1 MIDSEDD
8 DSGIVNTTYYLDED
22 GDGFGN
28 PENAIED
35 CKTDGY
41 SEQSNDCDDTNPEIN
56 PDADEVCDGVDN
68 DCDDSDS
75 FNGID
80 EDFALDGSLF
90 FLDSDGDGFGN
101 TLEGTEEENSEIGM
115 KRNTK

>member
-1 MIDSEDD
+1 MVIQNNQMI
-8 DSGIVNTTYYLDED
+8 VTTR
-22 GDGFGN
+22 
-28 PENAIED
+28 
-35 CKTDGY
+35 T
-41 SEQSNDCDDTNPEIN
+41 SEIN
-56 PDADEVCDGVDN
+56 PDADEVCDGIDN

-101 TLEGTEEENSEIGM
+101 ILGGYRR
-115 KRNTK
+115 RNR